1 MVQIFSGQTFTN
13 GGHLSLVG
21 NAYSET
27 EKAGCFMLC
36 STAADNNVHRLIGD
50 KNGSL
55 TWDNCH
61 IEYLTNKLMDNNG
74 FICYGSKLKIQW
86 GKINTNMNTFTQ
98 VTLPISFTNWNSY
111 SPIAIAAPLSTA
123 TASKNFVLCLK
134 ADGGYANNYF
144 TIRNDND
151 ISFNS
156 NWLAIGY

>member
-74 FICYGSKLKIQW
+74 FICYGSGLKIQW
-86 GKINTNMNTFTQ
+86 GETICNGIYQAFPTAFSTTKRCLVAMSTPFGSNEFGAIVLVSGLLIVIQSAIWLRPLTSSKIGLF
-98 VTLPISFTNWNSY
+98 
-111 SPIAIAAPLSTA
+111 
-123 TASKNFVLCLK
+123 ASS
-134 ADGGYANNYF
+134 
-144 TIRNDND
+144 R
-151 ISFNS
+151 
-156 NWLAIGY
+156 